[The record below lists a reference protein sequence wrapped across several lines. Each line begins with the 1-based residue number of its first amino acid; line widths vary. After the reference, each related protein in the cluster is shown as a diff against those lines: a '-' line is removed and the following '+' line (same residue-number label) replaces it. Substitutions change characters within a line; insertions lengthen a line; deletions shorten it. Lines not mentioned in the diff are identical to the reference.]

1 MSRNYGI
8 GSRDMS
14 RAGCMLLDRM
24 SHEGKCSFATAPAYK
39 SGWRSFS
46 EEAKDF
52 GIKRMEHITRAFVVS
67 YGKSLADDV
76 RNGVLKASTAQG
88 YLTAVNRVMTAVR
101 PNWKSVSSIKE
112 CKIPQRHFVRDIAP
126 IDRQRFETFITTTTH
141 QRHKALYLLCRE
153 FGLRSKEA
161 ACLDIQKALREARKN
176 QWIEVNKGTKGG
188 RDRYVQITNEERQ
201 IRAHEFAKSQLGK
214 NDTALIP
221 KELNLAQYKHGEMR
235 NARVELEEQT
245 NATGLHELR
254 AAYACERYRELT
266 GHDAP
271 CISQSGHREITR
283 EEDHAARLVIAKE
296 LGHGRID
303 VVAAYVGSSK

>member
-14 RAGCMLLDRM
+14 RAGCILLDRM

-39 SGWRSFS
+39 SGWKSFS
-46 EEAKDF
+46 EEAKDS
-52 GIKRMEHITRAFVVS
+52 GIKRMEHITRAFVVD

-112 CKIPQRHFVRDIAP
+112 CKIPQRHFVRDTSP
-126 IDRQRFETFITTTTH
+126 ITRQRFEAFIANTCH
-141 QRHKALYLLCRE
+141 RHKALYLLCRE

-176 QWIEVNKGTKGG
+176 QCIQVSKGTKGG
-188 RDRYVQITNEERQ
+188 RDRSVPITNGERQ
-201 IRAHEFAKSQLGK
+201 IRALEFAKSQLGK

-221 KELNLAQYKHGEMR
+221 KELNFAQYKHGEMR
-235 NARVELEEQT
+235 NAGEELKEQT

-254 AAYACERYRELT
+254 AAYACERYKELT
-266 GHDAP
+266 GHEAP
-271 CISQSGHREITR
+271 CVSQSGHREITR